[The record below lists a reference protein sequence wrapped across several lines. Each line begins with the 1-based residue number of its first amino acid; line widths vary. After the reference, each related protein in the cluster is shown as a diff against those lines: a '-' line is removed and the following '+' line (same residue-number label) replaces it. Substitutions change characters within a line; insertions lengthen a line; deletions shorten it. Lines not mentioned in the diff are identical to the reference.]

1 MPPIELSLRVEDVKN
16 VDQAVDITS
25 QVAVDYFRFRPAALD
40 LATPYLEDI
49 EAAEIIA
56 ENATDFVYHKPP
68 TITITSGRNFIC
80 DNPDFAA
87 VVQQG
92 DNYEWT
98 MKVTEDHNGTSC
110 EVSEGMLRITNP
122 GAANPNPL
130 VLNYD
135 EVEEEFPAY
144 AFKAGQPNIVPP
156 NKWAVTIEYFS
167 PEGSLLGK
175 IEQELLVE
183 GIAAVPGNGAL
194 VGADTAGSDVI
205 QLPLFVLRKP
215 PGDLSYATI
224 AKGTSIS
231 KTISIN
237 ESVEDGIGLIGEVQA
252 LVGGIG
258 AFSAAE
264 VVTGSTNEDGFAWE
278 YSVTTAETYSTER
291 VGDDLIV
298 GMGLAQQ
305 YGLQQRVQLKEDDC
319 EKILLTQ
326 ILGLSPIEVKTQW
339 SYSVGEIEEII
350 RQLELRIARIESG
363 EEIINGPDGM
373 PMPVDEAAERFD
385 VVATNWREVLVY
397 HREKTVPHYVICTQQ
412 PPEGIP
418 ANVRQAITDWQCEF
432 CPKVAVDYNCDTREF
447 TDFNPDVAWNQ
458 ELVDLY
464 NKAYAAINGLLKAPY
479 AEGTLRRWK
488 LSLARLNDPNSY
500 VDGEFDAVS
509 GMPQAQY
516 FTSGQE
522 GGTRSFSA
530 ATSSTRSYSNATY
543 INSDIS
549 AGLAVG
555 VEIDAGIS
563 IFGASIETTTVKV
576 EGKVGGKVVLNYN
589 LTEDRSRTVTETV
602 EQEYFIG
609 DDDPGDT
616 YTVAVIQGPAQ
627 NHTPYFWTL
636 GGSSSCPVEE
646 GTLPRDR
653 MDINLY
659 NPITDVAIGKIGNL
673 EGVEEDEAYFTVQ
686 LANTNL
692 DEDRDMEVFLVTAS
706 NRNAASVSLAGTQLG
721 SEFVT
726 IPAGGSVLLDLMVE
740 RGRQVYRHENLII
753 GARPAC
759 TDGEPEDFETKYLD
773 IFVGYKSPCSEVAIV
788 SPESGWIVTNEPTL
802 VVKLDDFDL
811 NNPNLSSL
819 RMQYC
824 RLGSDKKWNDIIRS
838 SPQT

>member
-1 MPPIELSLRVEDVKN
+1 
-16 VDQAVDITS
+16 
-25 QVAVDYFRFRPAALD
+25 
-40 LATPYLEDI
+40 
-49 EAAEIIA
+49 
-56 ENATDFVYHKPP
+56 
-68 TITITSGRNFIC
+68 
-80 DNPDFAA
+80 
-87 VVQQG
+87 
-92 DNYEWT
+92 
-98 MKVTEDHNGTSC
+98 
-110 EVSEGMLRITNP
+110 
-122 GAANPNPL
+122 
-130 VLNYD
+130 
-135 EVEEEFPAY
+135 
-144 AFKAGQPNIVPP
+144 
-156 NKWAVTIEYFS
+156 
-167 PEGSLLGK
+167 LG
-175 IEQELLVE
+175 V
-183 GIAAVPGNGAL
+183 
-194 VGADTAGSDVI
+194 
-205 QLPLFVLRKP
+205 
-215 PGDLSYATI
+215 
-224 AKGTSIS
+224 
-231 KTISIN
+231 
-237 ESVEDGIGLIGEVQA
+237 GLIANNQG
-252 LVGGIG
+252 LVTGIG
-258 AFSAAE
+258 AFVDATVIFGNNTAK
-264 VVTGSTNEDGFAWE
+264 GRGWE
-278 YSVTTAETYSTER
+278 YSITTTETYTTER

-350 RQLELRIARIESG
+350 RQLELRIARIASG

-373 PMPVDEAAERFD
+373 PMPVAEAIARFD

-418 ANVRQAITDWQCEF
+418 TEVRQAITDWQCEF
-432 CPKVAVDYNCDTREF
+432 CPKVATDYDCETKTF

-464 NKAYAAINGLLKAPY
+464 NQAYAAINGLLQAPF
-479 AEGTLRRWK
+479 AANTLDKWQLVTGR
-488 LSLARLNDPNSY
+488 LSDHSSY
-500 VDGEFDAVS
+500 VDAEFDAVS

-516 FTSGQE
+516 FTAGQE
-522 GGTRSFSA
+522 GGTRTFSA
-530 ATSSTRSYSNATY
+530 ATASTRSYSNATY

-549 AGLAVG
+549 AGLALGIEV
-555 VEIDAGIS
+555 DAGIS
-563 IFGASIETTTVKV
+563 VFGASLVSNTVKV
-576 EGKVGGKVVLNYN
+576 EGRTGGKAVLNYN
-589 LTEDRSRTVTETV
+589 LAEDRSRTVTETV

-740 RGRQVYRHENLII
+740 RGRQTYRHEHLLV

-773 IFVGYKSPCSEVAIV
+773 ISVGYKSPCSEVAIV
-788 SPESGWIVTNEPTL
+788 APESGWIVTNEGTL
-802 VVKLDDFDL
+802 VVKLDDYDL

-819 RMQYC
+819 RMQYR
-824 RLGSDKKWNDIIRS
+824 RLGSDKKWNDIIRT
-838 SPQT
+838 SPQTAEISIVELENYRNNFGDVPYIFTWELNENPDLVDGEYEIRAVAFCEDLGAEEYSNYSRGTIDRSSLRLFKTMPANEGEWKPNEVVSAQFT